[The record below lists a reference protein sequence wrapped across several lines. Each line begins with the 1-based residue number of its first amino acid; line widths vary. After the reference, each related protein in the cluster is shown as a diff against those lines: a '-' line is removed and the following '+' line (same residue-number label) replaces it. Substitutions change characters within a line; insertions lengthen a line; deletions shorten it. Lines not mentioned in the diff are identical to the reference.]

1 MKSPGPADKHTALS
15 REMDERL
22 ARYPLLDA
30 LIERRSRRFGDGMS
44 MNGGPLAYDST
55 YAPKPLSLEEEA
67 ALAFAG
73 CGITGFALAEL
84 PYESGD
90 VPEAGGGNI
99 MTHFVGRTVAS
110 GDAMH
115 NITLFVINDEGVWML
130 RRPQDYP
137 REEIAG
143 LSRAAREHRLV
154 ELYEKSRVRIA
165 EGRHDVPREVPFVAP
180 FNKWA
185 ANLSGTTYFL
195 PVAEC
200 TALYINIL
208 LSAFGEE
215 FGFFVADERNRFKPP
230 GIAHFARSEGGHLHD
245 DPREGRFA
253 TVGFLETWL
262 YEFVAIEQGGMLQNL
277 GLMTQALGLGG
288 FPHFAAHPFI
298 WFQTLGFRMEE
309 IPFSRTIGAGAVT
322 KRLMKAL
329 GKDLPV
335 PTAVGLERNGE
346 VLIKPFC
353 PPYYR
358 NMEEA
363 VLAFVDYK
371 YAQGKGTFRD
381 GGAATSWRDGA
392 SVQAGIPPYSDEAI
406 AATIAYCEYVYER
419 YGRFP
424 ANSGPLRTVLAYQAH
439 HLDPD
444 FYDRFYQ
451 PGALAEAQ
459 RQHQTRWHDH
469 ESSSASNENLLEPTT
484 GGGE

>member
-1 MKSPGPADKHTALS
+1 MRPAEPIGEQATAS
-15 REMDERL
+15 RGVYERL
-22 ARYPLLDA
+22 ACYPLLDA
-30 LIERRSRRFGDGMS
+30 LIGRRSRRFAKGMS
-44 MNGGPLAYDST
+44 LNAGPLAYHSKHT
-55 YAPKPLSLEEEA
+55 PQPLSPEEEA

-73 CGITGFALAEL
+73 CGITGFALADL

-115 NITLFVINDEGVWML
+115 NITLFVFNDEGVWML
-130 RRPQDYP
+130 KRPQDYP

-143 LSRAAREHRLV
+143 LSRAARERRLV
-154 ELYEKSRVRIA
+154 ELYEKSRVQIT
-165 EGRHDVPREVPFVAP
+165 EGRHDVPRELPFVAP

-185 ANLSGTTYFL
+185 ANLPGTTYFL

-200 TALYINIL
+200 SALYINIL
-208 LSAFGEE
+208 LSALGEE
-215 FGFFVADERNRFKPP
+215 FGYFVVDERNRFKPP
-230 GIAHFARSEGGHLHD
+230 GIARFARSRGGHLHD
-245 DPREGRFA
+245 DPRGGRFA

-262 YEFVAIEQGGMLQNL
+262 YEFIAIEQGGMLQNL

-298 WFQTLGFRMEE
+298 WFQALGFRMQE
-309 IPFSRTIGAGAVT
+309 ISFSRTIGAGPLT
-322 KRLMKAL
+322 KRLMRTL

-346 VLIKPFC
+346 ALIKSFC

-371 YAQGKGTFRD
+371 YEQEKGTFRD
-381 GGAATSWRDGA
+381 GGAATGWQDGA
-392 SVQAGIPPYSDEAI
+392 RVQAGIPPYSDEAI

-424 ANSGPLRTVLAYQAH
+424 TNSGPFRTILAHQAH

-444 FYDRFYQ
+444 FYDRFYRPETLSETQ
-451 PGALAEAQ
+451 G
-459 RQHQTRWHDH
+459 RHQAWWHD
-469 ESSSASNENLLEPTT
+469 E
-484 GGGE
+484 GGA